1 MLLEKS
7 LDWQIVQILDTNW
20 NFVMAKSRM
29 AVSKRTNKLPVG
41 PIGPVGAVGRNPP
54 DVSTRI
60 GRTKMAKLAR
70 LAHQANSANT
80 MINKSAKS
88 AKSVKSGR
96 KDTLPARILVGSVS
110 RAESVQQT
118 CSNLKNAAKQ
128 MHEANTQL
136 CMTPFCHHKPRL
148 IMDLVHGMC
157 LLATMGAAIWNVVLT
172 VQGNATIKAM
182 IPVFITSFFAVVFVI
197 PSQIC
202 GALHARSVASYLSLT
217 GSIITAIIAGILV
230 GYLAFSPE
238 YQNKSVLGTTRTTKP
253 DNDETNTT
261 ITTTG
266 VVTQPSPAQT
276 AQHVFVPRIG
286 LINR

>member
-1 MLLEKS
+1 
-7 LDWQIVQILDTNW
+7 
-20 NFVMAKSRM
+20 MAKSRM

-41 PIGPVGAVGRNPP
+41 AIGANGAIAIGRNPP

-80 MINKSAKS
+80 IINKSAKS
-88 AKSVKSGR
+88 GKVGTSGR

-148 IMDLVHGMC
+148 VMDIVHGMC

-202 GALHARSVASYLSLT
+202 GALHARSVASYLSVT

-238 YQNKSVLGTTRTTKP
+238 YQNKSVLGTTKP
-253 DNDETNTT
+253 DNDETTTNTT
-261 ITTTG
+261 TTTT
-266 VVTQPSPAQT
+266 VVTQPNPAQT